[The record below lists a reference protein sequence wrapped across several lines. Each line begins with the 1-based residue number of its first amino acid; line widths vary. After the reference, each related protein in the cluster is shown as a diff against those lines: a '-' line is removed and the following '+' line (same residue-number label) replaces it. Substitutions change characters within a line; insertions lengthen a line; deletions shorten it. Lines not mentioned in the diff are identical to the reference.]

1 MNLKKI
7 LRSDQTDNKNNLNN
21 IFGEKATRDR
31 LIVSN
36 EVSDLVD

>member
-7 LRSDQTDNKNNLNN
+7 RSDETNNKNNLNN